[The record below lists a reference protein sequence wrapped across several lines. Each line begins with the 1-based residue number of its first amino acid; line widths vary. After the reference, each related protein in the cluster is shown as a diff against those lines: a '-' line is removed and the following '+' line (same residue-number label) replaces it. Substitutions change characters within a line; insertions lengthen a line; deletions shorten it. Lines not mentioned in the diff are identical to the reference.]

1 MEITFWGTR
10 GSIAAPGPDT
20 LMYGGNTT
28 CVEVTL
34 SSGRTVI
41 LDAGTG
47 IRKLGDALI
56 KRKPDLHFHLLMTH
70 IHWDHLMGFPFF
82 GPVFRENSHLVIDG
96 YPRGIEGLKR
106 IFSSNFIDGTWP
118 IRFED
123 LKARIEATHE
133 LRKGRMHL
141 DNTIIESHKL
151 QHPQGGMGFKF
162 SEGAGTFVF
171 LTDNELTDRP
181 WQGTSP
187 QDFVNFCRGA
197 DLLVHDCQYRT
208 EEAEMRRGWGHSDVA
223 SVAHLAM
230 KAEVGRLVLFHHDPW
245 RTDTEVSAMVE
256 SCRKILAEAGSA
268 CQVDGAR
275 EGITLHV
282 PG

>member
-10 GSIAAPGPDT
+10 GSIASPGPDT
-20 LMYGGNTT
+20 VVYGGNTT

-41 LDAGTG
+41 IDAGTG
-47 IRKLGDALI
+47 MRNLGDALM
-56 KRKPDLHFHLLMTH
+56 KRQSDMRLYLLMTH

-82 GPVFRENSHLVIDG
+82 APVFTANSHLVVDG
-96 YPRGIEGLKR
+96 YPKGIEGLKR

-123 LKARIEATHE
+123 LKARIEVTQE
-133 LRKGRMHL
+133 MRNGSMKL
-141 DNTIIESHKL
+141 DDTIIRSHQL

-162 SEGAGTFVF
+162 TEDTGTFVF
-171 LTDNELTDRP
+171 LTDNELTDQH
-181 WQGTSP
+181 WAGTSP
-187 QDFVNFCRGA
+187 RDFVDFCRGA

-208 EEAEMRRGWGHSDVA
+208 EEAEMRRGWGHSDIA
-223 SVAHLAM
+223 SVAQLAM

-245 RTDTEVSAMVE
+245 RTDREVSAMVE
-256 SCRKILAEAGSA
+256 SCRQLLEADASS

-275 EGITLHV
+275 EGVTLLL
-282 PG
+282 